1 MAPVIRV
8 CFIVYELFLVSLTS
22 RGSERNHDI
31 VIVIIIIITI
41 TTMLR
46 WNKAKQNR
54 SGQVSVCTTTY
65 RAVKAIRG
73 SNMPKGRAVRS
84 LSLRSLL
91 NDIHR

>member
-31 VIVIIIIITI
+31 VIVIIIIIT
-41 TTMLR
+41 MLG